1 MSAVSQR
8 EVRCLVL
15 APFFSHVSS
24 ANRPRII
31 AEVLAE
37 FGTVDIVTTS
47 FDHQAKKLKVPFQYD
62 DRRTMYYV
70 PTLAYRHNVSLG
82 RFLSHFF
89 FSIRAWIFYL
99 KRKNKYD
106 VVYAT
111 LPLNLLAM
119 LVFLSC
125 PSKHRIVD
133 VVDIWPDVLPFP
145 VALRKVLRPFFSVWK
160 QSFAWAVKH
169 CDMLLTVSD
178 RFFEESYRYFQ
189 GDLSDAH
196 RIYIGCQR
204 IPCKKPPL
212 DDRLTIVYI
221 GNIGHL
227 YDFQTLL
234 DVLATTPRKV
244 RLFLIGD
251 GDRKEWLLQELKT
264 LQIEFQYF
272 GSVYDE
278 KHLSEILSQCD
289 VGFNGYR
296 NTTAAFSYKANTYFA
311 ASLPILN
318 SMSGDL
324 EHLVVEH
331 GLGFNYSSGSS
342 DSLRTMINGCTKDV
356 LEVCSQNVE
365 RFFEAEIEL
374 KQVKAR
380 LRENFQTTLEC
391 SRDQK

>member
-8 EVRCLVL
+8 EGRSLVL

-24 ANRPRII
+24 ANRPRIV

-37 FGTVDIVTTS
+37 FGAVDIVTTS
-47 FDHQAKKLKVPFQYD
+47 FDHQEKKQKPPFQYD
-62 DRRTMYYV
+62 DRRTMYYL
-70 PTLAYRHNVSLG
+70 PTLPYRHNVSLG
-82 RFLSHFF
+82 RSLSHFV
-89 FSIRAWIFYL
+89 FSIQAWIFYL
-99 KRKNKYD
+99 KRKKKYD

-125 PSKHRIVD
+125 PSKYRIVD

-145 VALRKVLRPFFSVWK
+145 AIIRKIFRPFFSIWK
-160 QSFAWAVKH
+160 RSFIWAVEH
-169 CDMLLTVSD
+169 SDMLLTVSD
-178 RFFEESYRYFQ
+178 RFFEESHSYFH
-189 GDLSDAH
+189 GNPSHAH
-196 RIYIGCQR
+196 RIYIGSQR
-204 IPCKKPPL
+204 ILYKKPPP
-212 DDRLTIVYI
+212 DDQLTIVYI

-234 DVLATTPRKV
+234 GVLGTTLGKV

-264 LQIEFQYF
+264 LEIEFQYF
-272 GSVYDE
+272 GTVYNE
-278 KHLSEILSQCD
+278 KRLSEILSQCD

-324 EHLVVEH
+324 ERLVVEH
-331 GLGFNYSSGSS
+331 GLGFNYSAGSV
-342 DSLRTMINGCTKDV
+342 DSLRTMIDSCTKDT

-365 RFFEAEIEL
+365 CFFEAEIEL

-380 LRENFQTTLEC
+380 LRENFQMALEY
-391 SRDQK
+391 SRD